1 MTTTDLFKDKW
12 RTSTLSEIK
21 SQLLPAFN
29 SSIITPM
36 SLDILDTNRDIF
48 DTFININAE
57 FLHQNRDY
65 IADLNIVKRIV
76 TTAYNTEITYPDSI
90 TLYHGQESTFR
101 VLDDAHR
108 LAADRKLRL
117 STRNDESAAIIK
129 RYGIFSRL
137 YDNDIVVSKNNY
149 PREKNTLSV
158 NYSLLSNLSL
168 MGEST
173 LNYIMRNFSQTS
185 ALDYVDSI
193 PYTSANEREQIYDLL
208 QQTYDRDTELMLPG
222 RLVLF
227 IVPVQK
233 LDSVC
238 YNSLPEGI
246 PNKPLKSSEFISEI
260 SRTALRRVN
269 NSQARVYNFDDNVT
283 IKIIGDDDSHLQQ
296 LREIYV

>member
-1 MTTTDLFKDKW
+1 MTTNIFQHKW
-12 RTSTLSEIK
+12 QTSTLPEIK
-21 SQLLPAFN
+21 SQLAQTF
-29 SSIITPM
+29 SGSIITPM
-36 SLDILDTNRDIF
+36 AQDILDTNQDIF

-65 IADLNIVKRIV
+65 VADLNIVKHIV
-76 TTAYNTEITYPDSI
+76 TAAYETERSYPDSVI
-90 TLYHGQESTFR
+90 LYHGQESTYR

-108 LAADRKLRL
+108 LAAARKLRL
-117 STRNDESAAIIK
+117 STRCDESAAIIK

-137 YDNDIVVSKNNY
+137 YNNDIVVSENNY

-185 ALDYVDSI
+185 ALDYVDGI
-193 PYTSANEREQIYDLL
+193 PYTSLNEREQIYDLI

-238 YNSLPEGI
+238 YNSLPGGI
-246 PNKPLKSSEFISEI
+246 PNKPVSSSQFISTI
-260 SRTALRRVN
+260 STALLGRVN
-269 NSQARVYNFDDNVT
+269 NSQARIYNFDDDVA
-283 IKIIGDDDSHLQQ
+283 IKIVGDDDSHLQQ
-296 LREIYV
+296 LRELYA